1 MDNNQ
6 LHDVDWSALSLHP
19 NQPCNSMCVCVCI
32 YDIVCCMY
40 VCMCVM
46 WVNVCYWKVGACL
59 RLCHNDVMV

>member
-40 VCMCVM
+40 VCMYVCNVGECVLLESGCM
-46 WVNVCYWKVGACL
+46 FAI
-59 RLCHNDVMV
+59 MS